1 MMIVIHSVKQYSFL
15 GVISFPTETADEEH
29 LPFKA
34 LWSLLF
40 NSKLR
45 LYVEPEAL
53 HNMWNDLK
61 NSYKRA
67 DLQPALLLGIVMSQ
81 SSHGPF
87 GSGHHQWTKQQTAE
101 LLAESMTTSDFENI
115 RESMTRDRYGDTTD
129 IPESPSD
136 LPDIPSVANFPI
148 FVAWSKLGST
158 LTSKSVSKT
167 LYWK

>member
-1 MMIVIHSVKQYSFL
+1 MKSIFH
-15 GVISFPTETADEEH
+15 
-29 LPFKA
+29 
-34 LWSLLF
+34 
-40 NSKLR
+40 SKLCGHCCSTPSSDCTSNQKHYIICGMTSKIR
-45 LYVEPEAL
+45 TKEQTY
-53 HNMWNDLK
+53 
-61 NSYKRA
+61 
-67 DLQPALLLGIVMSQ
+67 SQ

-167 LYWK
+167 LHWK